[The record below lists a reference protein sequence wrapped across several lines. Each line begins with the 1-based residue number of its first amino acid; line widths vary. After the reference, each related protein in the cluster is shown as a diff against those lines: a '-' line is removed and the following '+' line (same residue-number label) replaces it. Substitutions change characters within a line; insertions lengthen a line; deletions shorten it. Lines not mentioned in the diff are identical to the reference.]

1 MSFGAIR
8 ELLQHTLQQ
17 LLLSPKKEE
26 PGVKLVVALGNI
38 GPEYAMTR
46 HNIGFMTADILARRW
61 GMEGDWRKAERAFYL
76 EKRVPEKVLLIKPTT
91 YMNLSGDAVR
101 DFAGFYHLQP
111 EDVLVIQDDM
121 DLPVGSL
128 RIRKQGTSGGHNGLK
143 SIEKALGSEHYP
155 RIKVGIGHP
164 LRVQEAV
171 VSHVLH
177 RFEGTDRET
186 IAQILEKAADA
197 VEDWMKGASINE
209 LRKYNQKSSGR
220 KAHPAAAEAGLPLI
234 SLPKLVLFHAWSTG
248 RRQDPPPAVSRRLA
262 GRALPTFL
270 MAMMHSSMG
279 MQEPMPARAI
289 SAEVSDTTA
298 AVSFTLRRNFILAL
312 RDNADSNSWLLA

>member
-8 ELLQHTLQQ
+8 ELLQYTLQQ

-26 PGVKLVVALGNI
+26 QGVKLVVALGNI
-38 GPEYAMTR
+38 GSEYAMTR

-111 EDVLVIQDDM
+111 EDILVIQDDM

-164 LRVQEAV
+164 MRVQEAV

-186 IAQILEKAADA
+186 VAQILEKAADA
-197 VEDWMKGASINE
+197 VEDWMKGASIGE
-209 LRKYNQKSSGR
+209 LSQKYNQKVKREKKS
-220 KAHPAAAEAGLPLI
+220 I
-234 SLPKLVLFHAWSTG
+234 
-248 RRQDPPPAVSRRLA
+248 
-262 GRALPTFL
+262 
-270 MAMMHSSMG
+270 
-279 MQEPMPARAI
+279 
-289 SAEVSDTTA
+289 
-298 AVSFTLRRNFILAL
+298 
-312 RDNADSNSWLLA
+312 

>member
-1 MSFGAIR
+1 M
-8 ELLQHTLQQ
+8 
-17 LLLSPKKEE
+17 
-26 PGVKLVVALGNI
+26 
-38 GPEYAMTR
+38 
-46 HNIGFMTADILARRW
+46 
-61 GMEGDWRKAERAFYL
+61 
-76 EKRVPEKVLLIKPTT
+76 LLIKPTT

-209 LRKYNQKSSGR
+209 LSQKYNQKVKR
-220 KAHPAAAEAGLPLI
+220 EKKAI
-234 SLPKLVLFHAWSTG
+234 
-248 RRQDPPPAVSRRLA
+248 
-262 GRALPTFL
+262 
-270 MAMMHSSMG
+270 
-279 MQEPMPARAI
+279 
-289 SAEVSDTTA
+289 
-298 AVSFTLRRNFILAL
+298 
-312 RDNADSNSWLLA
+312 